1 MAALAKPA
9 AVLEEL
15 NFGPRAKSMDY
26 EHAPSRFLYEL
37 TGQSEKFSEGPAKAR
52 EKVGAKPRTRQAPR

>member
-9 AVLEEL
+9 AVLEES

-26 EHAPSRFLYEL
+26 EHTPSRFQEP
-37 TGQSEKFSEGPAKAR
+37 Q
-52 EKVGAKPRTRQAPR
+52 